1 MGIVVI
7 LILALIQGAAE
18 LLPVS
23 SSAHVIVAGQLL
35 GMSERS
41 AYRAVARGELPTIT
55 AAGTARVPTAAL
67 YLLLGLPIPP
77 RPGAPLVDGGR

>member
-1 MGIVVI
+1 MSGR
-7 LILALIQGAAE
+7 
-18 LLPVS
+18 LPSPWSVPVLS
-23 SSAHVIVAGQLL
+23 VPVAGQLL
-35 GMSERS
+35 GMSERT